1 MGACTSSANTD
12 VSVNKPN
19 ELSKDESNLQ
29 LVVVDAASTDA
40 AKQDIETVAQYVEVG
55 SSELP
60 DHNQSLPVVA
70 EVEQSKEL
78 FAEVESAVPVSS
90 SETVP
95 ITQMSTV
102 PPLKKGFILKE
113 GHLIKSWK
121 NRFFV
126 LENGVMTYY
135 ESSID
140 KPPYGAGKKGEMS
153 LKDTTAIVDK
163 NIITITYNGD
173 GASREGKS
181 KLTLEIRYPTEKEE
195 WLQAINS
202 HIAYCSSTAAAK

>member
-1 MGACTSSANTD
+1 MGACTSSTNTD
-12 VSVNKPN
+12 ASVNKPN

-40 AKQDIETVAQYVEVG
+40 AKQDIEAVAQDVEVG

-60 DHNQSLPVVA
+60 DHNQSVPVVA

-78 FAEVESAVPVSS
+78 LAGVE

-102 PPLKKGFILKE
+102 PTLKKGFILKE

-202 HIAYCSSTAAAK
+202 HIAYCSTAAAK

>member
-1 MGACTSSANTD
+1 MGACTSSTNTD
-12 VSVNKPN
+12 ASVNKPS

-40 AKQDIETVAQYVEVG
+40 AKQDIEAVAQDVEVG

-60 DHNQSLPVVA
+60 DHNQSVPVVA

-78 FAEVESAVPVSS
+78 LAGVE

-102 PPLKKGFILKE
+102 PTLKKGFILKE

-153 LKDTTAIVDK
+153 LKDTTTTVDK

>member
-12 VSVNKPN
+12 VSVNKPS

-40 AKQDIETVAQYVEVG
+40 AKQDIEAVAQDVEVG

-60 DHNQSLPVVA
+60 DHNQSVPVVA

-78 FAEVESAVPVSS
+78 LAGVE

-153 LKDTTAIVDK
+153 LKDTTTTVDK

-202 HIAYCSSTAAAK
+202 HIAYCSTAAAK